1 MKLRVLACAYACQV
15 EGGGKIRG
23 GEAILGWNLVRQL
36 ARFHEVWALTSA
48 QNRCGIEA
56 ALRQEPLPSLHFC
69 YLDLP
74 GWLRPL
80 QRFQGG
86 VQFYAY
92 LWQVAA
98 YFAAGSL
105 HKQFHFDAFHHVT
118 YANDWMASIIGALLP
133 VPYIRGPGGGAH
145 RIPKTFLQE
154 YSVRGRLAERLRVIG
169 QWIFRHDPFFR
180 LSQRR
185 ARVIL
190 VCNREALEAIPRKWQ
205 HKVHL
210 FPVNGI
216 SSTDL
221 TLAVSARNP
230 DEKFRVLSAGRLVR
244 IKGFDLAIRAFKGF
258 LDRCAVMLTPGE
270 IEFAIIGDG
279 PEQPR
284 LEALIR
290 ESGLEKY
297 VYISGWMPH
306 DKLLAKMTSCD
317 VFLFPSLRDGGGA
330 VVVEAMAAGRPVIC
344 LDLAGPGMHVTGAC
358 GIKIPTSSPEQA
370 VSDMASALERLY
382 KDKELR
388 SRMGRA
394 ARERAEQVYHWD
406 RLGERM
412 MDIYTEIIRAEIK
425 Y

>member
-1 MKLRVLACAYACQV
+1 MQLRVLACAYACV
-15 EGGGKIRG
+15 VNPEVKVPGGGDLM
-23 GEAILGWNLVRQL
+23 AWNLVKRL
-36 ARFHEVWALTSA
+36 GRVHRLWVLTAA
-48 QNRCGIEA
+48 QNRDALEA
-56 ALRQEPLPSLHFC
+56 TLKKEPLPSVEFH
-69 YLDLP
+69 YVDLP
-74 GWLRPL
+74 RWLRPL
-80 QRFQGG
+80 LRRQGG
-86 VQFYAY
+86 LHFYAY
-92 LWQVAA
+92 LWQWKA
-98 YFAAGSL
+98 YFVARKL
-105 HKQFHFDAFHHVT
+105 QRQIHFDAFHHLT
-118 YANDWMASIIGALLP
+118 YDNDWMASIIGALLP

-317 VFLFPSLRDGGGA
+317 VFLFPSLRDGGGE

-412 MDIYTEIIRAEIK
+412 MDIYAEVIRDEIK